1 MTISECYADGSSSN
15 QRPTAAAAVLA
26 VICLACLVG
35 CQAAATGNNVGGVR
49 QYERGEYFSAVDSF
63 QKALEND
70 PNDPDAY
77 YNLAATYH
85 RMGKLNSDQTM
96 LTQAEGLYHDCLD
109 KCDQFDVKHP
119 ECRRSLAVLLIE
131 TDRTDKAFTMLRNW
145 SSQDP
150 KSAEPHIELARL
162 FEESGDKTSATR
174 HLEEAVALDA
184 HNARA
189 FAALGRLREESGD
202 VAQALDNYRRAYNLN
217 HYQPGVSHRVA
228 ALQRHIADA
237 SVGTLRDDTR
247 TVLQPVPSY
256 R

>member
-85 RMGKLNSDQTM
+85 RMGKLNSDRTM
-96 LTQAEGLYHDCLD
+96 LSQAEGLYHDCLD
-109 KCDQFDVKHP
+109 KCDQWEIEHP
-119 ECRRSLAVLLIE
+119 ECRRGLAVLLIE
-131 TDRTDKAFTMLRNW
+131 TGRTDKAFTMLERW
-145 SSQDP
+145 ATQEP
-150 KSAEPHIELARL
+150 KSAEPHVELARL
-162 FEESGDKTSATR
+162 FEESGDSVTATR

-189 FAALGRLREESGD
+189 FAALGRLREQSGN
-202 VAQALDNYRRAYNLN
+202 VAQALDNYRRAYNLQP
-217 HYQPGVSHRVA
+217 YQRGVSARVA
-228 ALQRHIADA
+228 ALERRIADA
-237 SVGTLRDDTR
+237 SVMATRDDTR
-247 TVLQPVPSY
+247 TVLQPVPPF